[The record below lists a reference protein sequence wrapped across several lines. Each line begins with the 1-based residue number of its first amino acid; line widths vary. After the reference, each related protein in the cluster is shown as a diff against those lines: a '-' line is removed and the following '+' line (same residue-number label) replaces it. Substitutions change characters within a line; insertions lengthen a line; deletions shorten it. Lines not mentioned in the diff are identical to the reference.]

1 MKKKWQDI
9 GETTFRFLAHEG
21 QFPWPACG
29 VTITDPEQAR
39 AWAKAAKPHCTT
51 RDQPGGWTPDKR
63 DPITKP
69 LGRFL
74 PNCGSPIRATW

>member
-39 AWAKAAKPHCTT
+39 AWAKAAKPACTT
-51 RDQPGGWTPDKR
+51 RDRKWEPTA
-63 DPITKP
+63 KP

>member
-21 QFPWPACG
+21 QFPWPAAG
-29 VTITDPEQAR
+29 ATITDPEQAR
-39 AWAKAAKPHCTT
+39 AWAKAAKPACTT
-51 RDQPGGWTPDKR
+51 RDRKWE
-63 DPITKP
+63 PINKP

-74 PNCGSPIRATW
+74 PNCGSPVRATW

>member
-21 QFPWPACG
+21 QFPWPEAG
-29 VTITDPEQAR
+29 ATITDPEQAR
-39 AWAKAAKPHCTT
+39 AWAKAARPACTT
-51 RDQPGGWTPDKR
+51 REWVTGVPSRWT
-63 DPITKP
+63 ITKP

-74 PNCGSPIRATW
+74 PNCSSPIRATW

>member
-39 AWAKAAKPHCTT
+39 AWAKAAKPACTT
-51 RDQPGGWTPDKR
+51 RDRKWE
-63 DPITKP
+63 PIDKP

-74 PNCGSPIRATW
+74 PNCGSPVRATW